1 MKNLF
6 TDFFRGEKYEGL
18 NITGFD
24 RVCVLTLLEN
34 EKILFRHYKIT
45 LGLSDKGKLAASLDE
60 AGPRIDLKMHRE
72 DHAANEVQKNSRRK
86 PRPLTGRK
94 KKNISRDGMG
104 HKMGKIHMER
114 QNIDSAALRKFK
126 GTGAAKLKIKTK
138 RRKKTRRRG
147 RQN

>member
-6 TDFFRGEKYEGL
+6 TDFFRGEEYTGL
-18 NITGFD
+18 NIAGFD
-24 RVCVLTLLEN
+24 RVYVITMLEN
-34 EKILFRHYKIT
+34 EKILFRHYKVT
-45 LGLSDKGKLAASLDE
+45 LGINEKGKLAASLDE
-60 AGPRIDLKMHRE
+60 AGPRIDMKINRE
-72 DHAANEVQKNSRRK
+72 DHAANEVQKQARRK

-94 KKNISRDGMG
+94 RKNIIRDGMG

-126 GTGAAKLKIKTK
+126 GTGAAKVKIKVK